1 MSQNHLP
8 NMPEKMV
15 LITSQHNHWL
25 QSTDLNFIK
34 GLLLCSFSVIF
45 WLKCMY
51 TPIYNIKIKMNKWI
65 FIILWV
71 TNQLNIPACGS
82 TSSTM
87 LTDSWKSHYLCAL
100 QMCVRSTKIGSC
112 DLQNRQPSAHSDR
125 KALGWQNDFTEGQNP
140 ARHQGASGSYLG
152 VKTLERDIWAF
163 QSSHL
168 FEADVKTKA

>member
-87 LTDSWKSHYLCAL
+87 LTDSWVTIYVYCR
-100 QMCVRSTKIGSC
+100 CVSGPLKLGLVTCRTGS
-112 DLQNRQPSAHSDR
+112 LLLTVTGRLWADR
-125 KALGWQNDFTEGQNP
+125 MTSPKARTQLGIREP
-140 ARHQGASGSYLG
+140 VVL
-152 VKTLERDIWAF
+152 IWG
-163 QSSHL
+163 
-168 FEADVKTKA
+168 